1 MSWLMVCP
9 TKSWFHVYFY
19 DSLYCPL
26 WHNNA
31 KPGWN
36 LELIPTSHHQIAT
49 TFPTKI
55 SSKFRRC
62 KVSEP
67 ELEIFKNNF
76 KQKHLKVANNTQN
89 LIDLRNQR

>member
-67 ELEIFKNNF
+67 ELEIFKN

-89 LIDLRNQR
+89 LIEILEVRKT